1 MPTISNLTPLTTRKR
16 STKAPK
22 TTRKAAAGSS
32 TRPDPEVRA
41 KPKRR
46 TFTAAYKR
54 RVVEEAERMTS
65 TERGAY
71 LRRQGLYSSH
81 FSEWRKLRDRG
92 MLDGVRKRG
101 RKGKDPILV
110 ENERLKRR
118 LARAEQQLRQA
129 EACLRVQKKVSEL
142 LGISLE
148 TPALDESSDDESSS

>member
-1 MPTISNLTPLTTRKR
+1 MPTISNLNPITTRKR
-16 STKAPK
+16 STRAPR
-22 TTRKAAAGSS
+22 TSRKAASEVTGL
-32 TRPDPEVRA
+32 DPEVRA

-54 RVVEEAERMTS
+54 RVIEEAERMTP

-71 LRRQGLYSSH
+71 LRQQGLYSSH
-81 FSEWRKLRDRG
+81 FTEWRKLRSAG
-92 MLDGVRKRG
+92 KLDGVRKRG
-101 RKGKDPILV
+101 RKGKDPLLV

-129 EACLRVQKKVSEL
+129 EACMRVPKKVSEL

-148 TPALDESSDDESSS
+148 TPALDESFDDESSS